1 MSSYVREKVLRI
13 PAYPKI
19 EDHLKSLMREEDRED
34 WADELEY
41 KLRDLFG
48 YADIGKFQRAPT
60 VELFIDFV
68 LEYEY
73 DADGEYGYV
82 RELYDNEKELFRP
95 VFEKLAPDIDMNLVH
110 LVEFCWYNCSE
121 APDYYSLTESPFYA
135 EITSIPQAK

>member
-1 MSSYVREKVLRI
+1 MSSYVREKVLRV
-13 PAYPKI
+13 PATAAI
-19 EDHLKSLMREEDRED
+19 EDYLKSLMSEEDRED

-82 RELYDNEKELFRP
+82 RELYDNEKYDEAIIQY
-95 VFEKLAPDIDMNLVH
+95 EKFLSTNQGWIEDIK
-110 LVEFCWYNCSE
+110 
-121 APDYYSLTESPFYA
+121 YA
-135 EITSIPQAK
+135 LYKIADCYLYKNDRSYFIR